1 MKKMISR
8 RNFLKAAALAGSA
21 MALSACGGK
30 GSASDKAA
38 AAVVVDG
45 PVEFPLAETV
55 TLTGTTSYPAGSE
68 SEPNNRTI
76 FKRLEE
82 STNVHIE
89 WTAIQSDQW
98 GDKISLNMSNP
109 NTLTD
114 FVFTADFSDS
124 NLLRYAKQGVVIALE
139 EYIDTCMPN
148 LQAVFEKY
156 PEYRTMCT
164 DTEGHIWALPWIEQL
179 GVDKTAIQTVG
190 SMPFINTKWLN
201 FLGLEMPHTVDE
213 FEQVLIA
220 FRDNAASIQ
229 SEFGIE
235 GGIIP
240 MSCIVND
247 GDQDPAILINGFGE
261 GYGDQDKGRHIA
273 VTNDRKVIAPPRRR
287 ATGTASS
294 GCTSC
299 TPKT

>member
-21 MALSACGGK
+21 MALTACGGK
-30 GSASDKAA
+30 GSAGDKAA

-156 PEYRTMCT
+156 PSTAPCAPTPRATSGPCPGSSSWVWT
-164 DTEGHIWALPWIEQL
+164 RPRSRPSAICLSSTPSGSTSWALRCPTPL
-179 GVDKTAIQTVG
+179 T
-190 SMPFINTKWLN
+190 
-201 FLGLEMPHTVDE
+201 
-213 FEQVLIA
+213 
-220 FRDNAASIQ
+220 
-229 SEFGIE
+229 
-235 GGIIP
+235 
-240 MSCIVND
+240 
-247 GDQDPAILINGFGE
+247 
-261 GYGDQDKGRHIA
+261 
-273 VTNDRKVIAPPRRR
+273 
-287 ATGTASS
+287 SS
-294 GCTSC
+294 SRC
-299 TPKT
+299 